1 MRAPRPWS
9 SRTALLVLFLGLV
22 GVSMPLACVETNP
35 DAGDGG
41 GAPPDTGGTVGGLR
55 LELSGDL

>member
-9 SRTALLVLFLGLV
+9 SRTALLVLFLGLL

-35 DAGDGG
+35 DSGGDSGPPPNT
-41 GAPPDTGGTVGGLR
+41 GATVGGVR